1 MRTHFI
7 RKISFPGG
15 HRASHEGI
23 ALLMVLWILTI
34 LMVLAFSFSFMV
46 RTEKNATLSFKSGV
60 EGKFLA
66 EAGIARGIM
75 EIFYRDQFKN
85 LSVEFEETKVWKTDG
100 TPYTGSLG
108 NGSYTVRI
116 TDESGKVDINSASDV
131 VLKNLLVTIGLPAEE
146 ADVIVDSVMDWR
158 DPDDLHRLNGAE
170 DEYYL
175 SLPTPYKAKN
185 EHFDTLEELILVR
198 GVTYEVLYG
207 TDERQGVL
215 DFLTVH
221 SHIQQINVNA
231 APKEVLMA
239 IPGMTPEIADSI
251 LTFRESKEIVSVQ
264 EIQGLLGADVSF
276 MLPYMITESSN
287 AFSIAAVGHKG
298 EEAGYGVKAVV
309 STMNIDELKYLYYK
323 SPAVVTR

>member
-1 MRTHFI
+1 MYCKRRNTC
-7 RKISFPGG
+7 PGD
-15 HRASHEGI
+15 RSPAEEGI
-23 ALLMVLWILTI
+23 ALLMVLWVLTI
-34 LMVLAFSFSFMV
+34 LMVLALSFSFMV
-46 RTEKNATLSFKSGV
+46 RTEKHSTLSFKKGV

-85 LSVEFEETKVWKTDG
+85 LAVEFEESKVWKTDG
-100 TPYTGSLG
+100 SSYTGSLG

-131 VLKNLLVTIGLPAEE
+131 VLKNLLVNIGIPDEE
-146 ADVIVDSVMDWR
+146 VDIIVDSVMDWR
-158 DPDDLHRLNGAE
+158 DADDLHRLNGAE
-170 DEYYL
+170 DDYYL
-175 SLPTPYKAKN
+175 SLPNPYKAKN
-185 EHFDTLEELILVR
+185 ENFDTLEELILVR

-207 TDERQGVL
+207 TDERQGIL
-215 DFLTVH
+215 DYLTVN

-251 LTFRESKEIVSVQ
+251 LTFRESKEILGVP
-264 EIQGLLGADVSF
+264 EIQGLLGADASF
-276 MLPYMITESSN
+276 MVPYMTTQSSA
-287 AFSIAAVGHKG
+287 AFSVAAVGHQG
-298 EEAGYGVKAVV
+298 EEAGFGVKAVV
-309 STMNIDELKYLYYK
+309 SIQNIDDIEFLYYK

>member
-1 MRTHFI
+1 MGKTTC
-7 RKISFPGG
+7 PGR
-15 HRASHEGI
+15 HWASHRGI

-34 LMVLAFSFSFMV
+34 LMVLALSLSFMV
-46 RTEKNATLSFKSGV
+46 RTEKNATLSFKNGIK
-60 EGKFLA
+60 GKFLA

-75 EIFYRDQFKN
+75 EIFYRDQYKN

-100 TPYTGSLG
+100 TPYNGSLG

-131 VLKNLLVTIGLPAEE
+131 VLKNLLVNTGIPTEE

-170 DEYYL
+170 DDYYL
-175 SLPTPYKAKN
+175 SLPNPYKAKN
-185 EHFDTLEELILVR
+185 NNFDLLEELILVR

-207 TDERQGVL
+207 TNERQGIL

-221 SHIQQINVNA
+221 SHTQGINVNA

-239 IPGMTPEIADSI
+239 IPGMTSEIADSI
-251 LTFRESKEIVSVQ
+251 LTFRESKEILSVQ

-276 MLPYMITESSN
+276 MLPYMTTQTSN
-287 AFSIAAVGHKG
+287 AFSIAAVGYKG
-298 EEAGYGVKAVV
+298 DEAGYGVKAVV